1 MYYIKHMYV
10 VQMCTDPI
18 LPVVSLCGCWWNKI
32 GTSSPLSVFTPIC
45 HVHGPG
51 QERHQTPG
59 SGEKKQWTTR
69 RLNDEMVQ
77 KKPLKVEKIEVDLQ
91 IFRRARKCQEMSKSL
106 RGIERIDFAN
116 AIIFCISI
124 KESCASLSQVDV
136 TRLNSN

>member
-77 KKPLKVEKIEVDLQ
+77 KKPLKVTQ
-91 IFRRARKCQEMSKSL
+91 SRRLKSICKYSVV
-106 RGIERIDFAN
+106 RAN
-116 AIIFCISI
+116 V
-124 KESCASLSQVDV
+124 KK
-136 TRLNSN
+136 